1 MYLLP
6 HPTKKKKEDPQIERP
21 WFDRFVCYRFRYATD
36 EKAFFEDFSKAFAKL
51 IELGV
56 PEENFAGKA
65 PFTLKTLDE
74 QGIQV
79 A

>member
-1 MYLLP
+1 
-6 HPTKKKKEDPQIERP
+6 
-21 WFDRFVCYRFRYATD
+21 VSRYATD
-36 EKAFFEDFSKAFAKL
+36 EKVFFDDFSKAFSKL

-56 PEENFAGKA
+56 PEENFKGKA